1 LTKRSMTTSPTSST
15 PPRRPS
21 TTFRDLTSRDR
32 DNGKRVGGG
41 SGSGVTQTRLQ
52 QYFAVKRR
60 SSTALGATTSNVS
73 NATPANKPIRPR
85 KRINFDA

>member
-15 PPRRPS
+15 PPRRIS
-21 TTFRDLTSRDR
+21 TFRDLTSRGR

-60 SSTALGATTSNVS
+60 SCTALGATTSNGS